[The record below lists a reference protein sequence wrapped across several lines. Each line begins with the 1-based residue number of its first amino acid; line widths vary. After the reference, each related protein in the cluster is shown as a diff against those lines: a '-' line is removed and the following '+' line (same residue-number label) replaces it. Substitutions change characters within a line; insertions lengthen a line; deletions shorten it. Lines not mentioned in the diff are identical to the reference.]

1 MPTKKMSTDRWQR
14 LETLFH
20 AALERAPGD
29 RASFLAA
36 ACGDDTE
43 LRAEVERLLH
53 ADEQAS
59 SFVADAAAN
68 VERVAATM
76 PPEGRQIGAY
86 RIVRELGR
94 GGMGTVYLGERAD
107 AQFEMRV
114 AIKLIKRGMD
124 TDAVLQRF
132 RHERQIL
139 AGLEH
144 PNIARLLDGGT
155 TEDGVP
161 YFVMEY
167 VDGQPIDEYC
177 RTHRLLIAKRLELFR
192 QVCDAIAYAHQH
204 LVVHR
209 DIKPSNILVT
219 ADGVPK
225 LLDFGIAKLLD
236 TGAGELTVATEFGA
250 QAMTPQYASP
260 EQLRG
265 ERVSTVSDVYALGV
279 LLYELL
285 AGARP
290 YEVSGKPPGE
300 VRQIVLASEPPR
312 PSAAAGRAGDEA
324 LAKMLRGDLDTIVLA
339 AMHKDPAARYASVA
353 LLADDVRRYAVG
365 LPVIARGDS
374 WTYRAAR
381 FVRRRKVGVAAA
393 AAILVTLVGGVIA
406 TTWQARVARAER
418 QAAERERARAERRF
432 ADVRRLS
439 TSFLFEFHDAIAT
452 LPGST
457 PARLLVVTKA
467 LEYLDSL
474 AAEAGNDREL
484 QQELAVAYD
493 RVGDVQGN
501 PAAANLGDAA
511 GAITSYEKAAAI
523 RATLA
528 ADAPDP
534 LQARVDM
541 ATSTMRIGFAYFA
554 RGAVQDA
561 VKQFRE
567 ALVTREEA
575 YAAGVPSKSAARA
588 ALAETTARLCTTLI
602 AIGDVAGAIANC
614 RRNLSLTEELL
625 AERPDD
631 RAIRIMHAA
640 NATGLGNALRLNR
653 QPDEAAA
660 QLDAAIGQHQDLVS
674 KNPLDAESRRRLA
687 VSYTYLANVH
697 IDRKEPDKAAQA
709 YERAIVELDALVTA
723 DPANARVRTE
733 LSYMLNQRV
742 RILMA
747 AGRRDEAR
755 RDAQQ
760 ALTLLRTGVERAG
773 AGGEAFNEYA
783 WALVSTEVEDVR
795 NPTLALKYA
804 TRAVELA
811 GTPNAIYLHTLGW
824 AHYRVGNRQ
833 EAIRTLEQA
842 LKAMPAATS
851 GPAVGLRRQVEAD
864 LMTFRSGK

>member
-1 MPTKKMSTDRWQR
+1 MTAERWQR
-14 LETLFH
+14 LEDLFH
-20 AALERAPGD
+20 VMLELPPEARAAALSE
-29 RASFLAA
+29 
-36 ACGDDTE
+36 ACGDD
-43 LRAEVERLLH
+43 LDMRAELERLLQAH
-53 ADEQAS
+53 AQAS
-59 SFVADAAAN
+59 SFVSGAEAGL
-68 VERVAATM
+68 ERVAATLT
-76 PPEGRQIGAY
+76 PESTVIGAY
-86 RIVRELGR
+86 RVVRELGR

-155 TEDGVP
+155 TAEGLP

-177 RTHRLLIAKRLELFR
+177 RTHQLSPEHRLGLFR
-192 QVCDAIAYAHQH
+192 QVCAAVSYAHQH

-236 TGAGELTVATEFGA
+236 TGEDGLTRATEFAA

-265 ERVSTVSDVYALGV
+265 ERITTVSDVYALGV

-290 YEVSGKPPGE
+290 YELTDRSRDE
-300 VRQIVLASEPPR
+300 VRHIVTDTDVVK
-312 PSAAAGRAGDEA
+312 PSAMAARLGKDFLSRR
-324 LAKMLRGDLDTIVLA
+324 LRGDLDAIVTT
-339 AMHKDPAARYASVA
+339 AMRKDPAERYSSVA
-353 LLADDVRRYAVG
+353 LFDDDVRRHMEG
-365 LPVIARGDS
+365 LPVVARGDS
-374 WTYRAAR
+374 WTYRTAR
-381 FVRRRKVGVAAA
+381 FVRRRKLGVAAA
-393 AAILVTLVGGVIA
+393 AAIVITLVGGVIA
-406 TTWQARVARAER
+406 TSWQARVARD
-418 QAAERERARAERRF
+418 ERARAERRF
-432 ADVRRLS
+432 GDVRRLS

-457 PARLLVVTKA
+457 PARLLVVSKA

-474 AAEAGNDREL
+474 AAEAAGDREL
-484 QQELAVAYD
+484 QQELAAAYD

-501 PAAANLGDAA
+501 PGAANLGDIE
-511 GAITSYEKAAAI
+511 GALKSYEKAAAI
-523 RATLA
+523 RQALA
-528 ADAPDP
+528 IDAPDA

-561 VKQFRE
+561 VGKFRE
-567 ALVTREEA
+567 ALATREEA
-575 YAAGVPSKSAARA
+575 FAARVPSEAAARA

-602 AIGDVAGAIANC
+602 AVGDVPGAISNC
-614 RRNLSLTEELL
+614 RRNLTLTEELL
-625 AERPDD
+625 RDRPNDY
-631 RAIRIMHAA
+631 AIRVMHATNGIA
-640 NATGLGNALRLNR
+640 LGNALRFNR
-653 QPDEAAA
+653 QPDEAATM
-660 QLDAAIGQHQDLVS
+660 LEVAIQQHRDMLA
-674 KNPLDAESRRRLA
+674 KNPLDAEVRRRLA
-687 VSYTYLANVH
+687 VWYTYLANVH
-697 IDRKEPDKAAQA
+697 NDRKAPDKAVEA
-709 YERAIVELDALVTA
+709 YEQAIGELDSLAKA
-723 DPANARVRTE
+723 DPANARIRTE

-742 RILMA
+742 RLLMA
-747 AGRRDEAR
+747 TDRRDEAR
-755 RDAQQ
+755 RDAQR
-760 ALTLLRTGVERAG
+760 ALTLLRAGVEQPG

-795 NPTLALKYA
+795 NPRLALEYA
-804 TRAVELA
+804 TRALERA
-811 GTPNAIYLHTLGW
+811 GSPNPVYLHTLGW
-824 AHYRVGNRQ
+824 AHYRLGNRD
-833 EAIRTLEQA
+833 EAVQTLEQA
-842 LKAMPAATS
+842 LKTMPAATS
-851 GPAVGLRRQVEAD
+851 GPAVGLRRQVDTD
-864 LMTFRSGK
+864 LATFRSGK